1 MACFQIMQHQIAS
14 SRWASGL
21 TLSLGWLILVPAV
34 SLAQVQGL
42 VISRVGEIRQRADRN
57 APTVS
62 SLLAGQSLTVLSDQ
76 IGADGWT
83 WYEVSLGGVTGWLRG
98 NSLRLNQGDTSLVT
112 FITPNYVVRIFRRGE
127 QVFANVFQKNTRTT
141 IFSSLAMNEATGS
154 DGTTYVDRDGLVEV
168 TIDNQGERSIT
179 FNSTA
184 TEYALD
190 NPTAIV
196 VNTTLFAF
204 QTTNYVV
211 RILRREGQLA
221 LNIYNKREN
230 FTWLN
235 GVPLEQ
241 EVTPIGSYYHYR
253 GEVHIRVFQGLNGD
267 RWLQIGN
274 NVPELAQSPNH

>member
-1 MACFQIMQHQIAS
+1 MCFQIMQHQVVI
-14 SRWASGL
+14 SRWIRSFI
-21 TLSLGWLILVPAV
+21 LSLGWLILVPAA
-34 SLAQVQGL
+34 SWAQVQGL
-42 VISRVGEIRQRADRN
+42 VISPVGEIRQRADRN
-57 APTVS
+57 
-62 SLLAGQSLTVLSDQ
+62 SLTIRRLSTGQSLTVLGDQ

-83 WYEVSLGGVTGWLRG
+83 WYEVGLDGVTGWLRG
-98 NSLRLNQGDTSLVT
+98 DSLRLNQGNTSLVT
-112 FITPNYVVRIFRRGE
+112 FITPNYVVRVFRRGE

-141 IFSSLAMNEATGS
+141 IFSSLAMNETTVS

-168 TIDNQGERSIT
+168 TINNRGERSIT
-179 FNSTA
+179 FNYTI

-190 NPTAIV
+190 NPTATAID
-196 VNTTLFAF
+196 TTLFAF
-204 QTTNYVV
+204 QTTNYAV

-241 EVTPIGSYYHYR
+241 EVTPIGNYYHYR
-253 GEVHIRVFQGLNGD
+253 GEVRIRIFQGLNGD

-274 NVPELAQSPNH
+274 DVPELAQSPN